1 METEKTRKWT
11 KSQAELAE
19 QASRYMLEHMDKKIT
34 ISEISEKMHVSQTQL
49 KNSFRNYYGNSFYK
63 YIRAR
68 KMEQAALLLEE
79 KQFTVMEIAG
89 MFGYENCSKFAAA
102 FRGEYGVSPSNYRKQ
117 HRVRNFP
124 EKVQKTEWSFPG
136 QLPKTA
142 QEQHLA

>member
-68 KMEQAALLLEE
+68 KMEQAALRW
-79 KQFTVMEIAG
+79 KR
-89 MFGYENCSKFAAA
+89 S
-102 FRGEYGVSPSNYRKQ
+102 S
-117 HRVRNFP
+117 
-124 EKVQKTEWSFPG
+124 
-136 QLPKTA
+136 LP
-142 QEQHLA
+142 